1 MKITSILS
9 DAFVVL
15 RMCDVK
21 AFQMLSFLLIGL
33 LASAFSISTI
43 YIIFNFITETISI
56 KTDLISATQNSEN
69 NYFDELQILKN
80 IFFIS
85 AFITTNFAVQLLA
98 IYKLHRFILL
108 DEPTSS
114 LDSTRKALVVKLV
127 TRIVKLEHRCA
138 VIVTHD
144 NCFDEVKN
152 NLIELK

>member
-33 LASAFSISTI
+33 LASAFSIPTI

-56 KTDLISATQNSEN
+56 KTDLISATQDSEN

-114 LDSTRKALVVKLV
+114 LDSTSKALVVKLV
-127 TRIVKLEHRCA
+127 TRIV
-138 VIVTHD
+138 
-144 NCFDEVKN
+144 N
-152 NLIELK
+152 